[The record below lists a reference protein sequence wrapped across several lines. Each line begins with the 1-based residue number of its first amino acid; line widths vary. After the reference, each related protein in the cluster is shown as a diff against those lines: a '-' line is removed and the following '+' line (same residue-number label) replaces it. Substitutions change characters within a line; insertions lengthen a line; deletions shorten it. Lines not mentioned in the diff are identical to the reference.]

1 MEHNMAYNTQAEPMV
16 ISEYGRSVQEMV
28 THICTIPD
36 RILRNDLAK
45 TMVQVMINLNP
56 AVKELEDYEQKLW
69 DHLFIISDFE
79 LDVDGPFEK
88 PDRETVQQKPQ
99 KIPYKDELIKFRFYG
114 RNLQTMVEQA
124 VGMEDPE
131 IKEAFINY
139 IASFMV
145 NSSRNWND
153 ENLDKATVI
162 EHLRTLS
169 KGALNLSEDDLLIH
183 IEANRTRSKNFK
195 ANSKSN
201 HKGSKK
207 YGNNQ
212 NRNQNRNRNQQRKY

>member
-1 MEHNMAYNTQAEPMV
+1 MEHNMAYNTQSESMT
-16 ISEYGRSVQEMV
+16 ISEYGRSVQELV
-28 THICTIPD
+28 EHICTIPD
-36 RILRNDLAK
+36 RVTRNELAE
-45 TMVQVMINLNP
+45 TMIQVMINLNP
-56 AVKELEDYEQKLW
+56 AVKELDDYEHKLW
-69 DHLFIISDFE
+69 DHLFIISEFE

-88 PDRETVQQKPQ
+88 PSREAVEQKPER
-99 KIPYKDELIKFRFYG
+99 IPYKEELIKFRFYG

-124 VGMEDPE
+124 AEMEDPD

-145 NSSRNWND
+145 NSSRNWNE

-169 KGALNLSEDDLLIH
+169 KGTLNLSEDDLQIH

-195 ANSKSN
+195 ANSKQR
-201 HKGSKK
+201 GPKK
-207 YGNNQ
+207 YGNQ
-212 NRNQNRNRNQQRKY
+212 NRNQNQNRNRNQKRKY

>member
-1 MEHNMAYNTQAEPMV
+1 MEHNMAYNTQSESMA

-28 THICTIPD
+28 KHICTIPD
-36 RILRNDLAK
+36 RIRRNELAE
-45 TMVQVMINLNP
+45 TMIQIMINLNP
-56 AVKELEDYEQKLW
+56 AVKELEDYEHKLW

-88 PDRETVQQKPQ
+88 PSRESVEKKPER
-99 KIPYKDELIKFRFYG
+99 IPYKDELIKFRFYG

-124 VGMEDPE
+124 AEMEDPE
-131 IKEAFINY
+131 IKAAFINY

-162 EHLRTLS
+162 QHLQTLS
-169 KGALNLSEDDLLIH
+169 KGTLNLTEDDLQIH

-195 ANSKSN
+195 NNSKRPGN
-201 HKGSKK
+201 KK
-207 YGNNQ
+207 YGNQ
-212 NRNQNRNRNQQRKY
+212 NRNQNRNRNQKRKY

>member
-1 MEHNMAYNTQAEPMV
+1 MAYNTQAEPMA

-28 THICTIPD
+28 EHICTIPD
-36 RILRNDLAK
+36 RIKRNELAR
-45 TMVQVMINLNP
+45 TMIQIMINLNP
-56 AVKELEDYEQKLW
+56 AVKELEDYEHKLW

-88 PDRETVQQKPQ
+88 PSREAVEKKPEQ
-99 KIPYKDELIKFRFYG
+99 IPYKDELIKFRFYG

-124 VGMEDPE
+124 AEMEDPE

-169 KGALNLSEDDLLIH
+169 TGTLNLTEDDLQIH

-195 ANSKSN
+195 SNSKQRGN
-201 HKGSKK
+201 KK
-207 YGNNQ
+207 YGQ
-212 NRNQNRNRNQQRKY
+212 NRNQNRNRNQKRKY

>member
-1 MEHNMAYNTQAEPMV
+1 MAYNTQAEPMA

-28 THICTIPD
+28 EHICTIPD
-36 RILRNDLAK
+36 RIKRNELAR
-45 TMVQVMINLNP
+45 TMIQIMINLNP
-56 AVKELEDYEQKLW
+56 AVKELEDYEHKLW

-88 PDRETVQQKPQ
+88 PSREAVEKKPEQ
-99 KIPYKDELIKFRFYG
+99 IPYKDELIKFRFYG

-124 VGMEDPE
+124 AEMEDPE

-169 KGALNLSEDDLLIH
+169 KGTLNLTEDDLQIH

-195 ANSKSN
+195 SNSKQRGN
-201 HKGSKK
+201 KK
-207 YGNNQ
+207 YGQ
-212 NRNQNRNRNQQRKY
+212 NRNQNRNRNQKRKY